1 MKKYNNL
8 AQKIWIVLVLI
19 LLATDIPLLIQGDM
33 KRVDYILDGF
43 LLIVLALNLAVVIQ
57 NKKKKS
63 IWTLIYNIRVND
75 QAFTIVIKPSISPES
90 YSRLLSITL
99 NIS

>member
-1 MKKYNNL
+1 MEALIKKYNNL
-8 AQKIWIVLVLI
+8 AQKIWIGLVLI

-63 IWTLIYNIRVND
+63 I
-75 QAFTIVIKPSISPES
+75 
-90 YSRLLSITL
+90 
-99 NIS
+99 